1 MIKTEKLVY
10 GSANSSVQFEGS
22 ISYEDSFDTP
32 RPGVLV
38 CHAYG
43 GHSDFDIKKSEQL
56 AELGYFAFA
65 MDLYGQGRRGSNP
78 QESMELMNEFNSDR
92 VLLQQRMIHA
102 FETLKNFDKVDENK
116 TGAIGFC
123 FGGKCALDLAR
134 AGEDVKG
141 VVSFHGLYDAPT
153 ASSGKQ
159 LKGSIKIDSSILI
172 LHGYDDPMATP
183 QNMIDL
189 ADELNSKKANWQIH
203 AYGNVGHAFTN
214 PEAND
219 RNSGLFYDTHADQHS
234 WREMSNFFEKI
245 FS

>member
-1 MIKTEKLVY
+1 
-10 GSANSSVQFEGS
+10 
-22 ISYEDSFDTP
+22 
-32 RPGVLV
+32 
-38 CHAYG
+38 
-43 GHSDFDIKKSEQL
+43 
-56 AELGYFAFA
+56 
-65 MDLYGQGRRGSNP
+65 
-78 QESMELMNEFNSDR
+78 MNEFNSDR

-102 FETLKNFDKVDENK
+102 FQTLKNFDKVDENK

-203 AYGNVGHAFTN
+203 AYGNVDMLLQILKLMIETQ
-214 PEAND
+214 D
-219 RNSGLFYDTHADQHS
+219 YSTMRMRISTHGERCLIFLKKFFLEIIIQT
-234 WREMSNFFEKI
+234 SN
-245 FS
+245 

>member
-10 GSANSSVQFEGS
+10 NSTNGDVQFEGT
-22 ISYEDSFDTP
+22 ISYDDSIESV

-43 GHSDFDIKKSEQL
+43 GHSEFDINKSEQL

-78 QESMELMNEFNSDR
+78 QESMALMNEFNSNR
-92 VLLQQRMIHA
+92 TLLQERMIHA
-102 FETLKNFDKVDENK
+102 FETLKKFDKVDESK
-116 TGAIGFC
+116 TAAIGFC

-134 AGEDVKG
+134 AGENIQG
-141 VVSFHGLYDAPT
+141 VVSFHGLYDAPNT
-153 ASSGKQ
+153 
-159 LKGSIKIDSSILI
+159 SIETNLNQAKKIDSSILI

-189 ADELNSKKANWQIH
+189 ADELNFKKANWQIH

-214 PEAND
+214 PQAD
-219 RNSGLFYDTHADQHS
+219 DKSSGLFYDTYADQHS
-234 WREMSNFFEKI
+234 WQEMSNFLKKI

>member
-189 ADELNSKKANWQIH
+189 ADELNSKKANYKRFTLFWNFPRPIIGHTLVNNVQIYR
-203 AYGNVGHAFTN
+203 AEYCSDWNRV
-214 PEAND
+214 
-219 RNSGLFYDTHADQHS
+219 S
-234 WREMSNFFEKI
+234 I
-245 FS
+245 FLPYIHLDN